1 VIQYKV
7 PVKYTTP
14 ARRPNVNARMK
25 VVPRSAASSG
35 ASAIH
40 ASAGCPNFGKLSARR
55 SPDAVASA

>member
-1 VIQYKV
+1 VIQYSV

-14 ARRPNVNARMK
+14 VRRPNANARVN
-25 VVPRSAASSG
+25 VVLRSETRSG
-35 ASAIH
+35 ARAIH